1 MGCQWPRV
9 LFSCFSAAA
18 AAAAHF
24 PARPSRG
31 SKGLGFL
38 GRRSFCA
45 GCSAN
50 ASHGGSQAGVTARSP
65 VGTALY
71 QGPPRQQPMTGR
83 RQSPKLVSSSDPFLR
98 LQGGLQRGRAQPLQA
113 QPGAGEARVVR
124 AAGPSHRTAVLFDQS
139 FSSYRGFQVS
149 KSLSRIPRL
158 SCLGLLQTC
167 AKALIQDALCG
178 FGRRQVHG
186 FTLDV

>member
-113 QPGAGEARVVR
+113 QPGSGQTGQARLGSSELLDR
-124 AAGPSHRTAVLFDQS
+124 HIGRLCCLTSPS
-139 FSSYRGFQVS
+139 
-149 KSLSRIPRL
+149 
-158 SCLGLLQTC
+158 
-167 AKALIQDALCG
+167 ALIEAFKFQSHFQG
-178 FGRRQVHG
+178 SRG
-186 FTLDV
+186 